1 MVKKYLHS
9 PKTGFLYVR
18 VRGKYLGR
26 ITAPRD
32 TKEFDEQYWD
42 ILNGRASDHPTSWK
56 ALIESYRKSDRWT
69 NLSTRTRSDYEKVL
83 LYLLDKNASKDCT
96 RLQRKDV
103 IAAMNANTHRVRF
116 ANYIPEVISVLCEH
130 AIDLGWKRA
139 NPAKGVRRLK
149 TPPERRQSHIPW
161 PDWAVAKWR
170 GEAYA
175 LPRLIFEI
183 GVGSVQRPGDWGK
196 FQWRDYD
203 GNSLRLTQ
211 GKTGKRLFL
220 PCTETLR
227 NALDAAPRLG
237 LNILTLQD
245 GRPLPY
251 RRMAQI
257 MRDERLRLGLVDC
270 DLHALRY
277 RGVMELA
284 WAGCNDDEIAAY
296 SGHASKDMIRK
307 YSGEARQ
314 IMRAREAGRKRG

>member
-1 MVKKYLHS
+1 M
-9 PKTGFLYVR
+9 
-18 VRGKYLGR
+18 
-26 ITAPRD
+26 
-32 TKEFDEQYWD
+32 
-42 ILNGRASDHPTSWK
+42 
-56 ALIESYRKSDRWT
+56 
-69 NLSTRTRSDYEKVL
+69 
-83 LYLLDKNASKDCT
+83 
-96 RLQRKDV
+96 

-116 ANYIPEVISVLCEH
+116 ANYLPQVLSILCEH
-130 AIDLGWKRA
+130 AIDLGWMRA

-149 TPPERRQSHIPW
+149 TPPERRQLHKPW

-170 GEAYA
+170 EEADP

-183 GVGSVQRPGDWGK
+183 GVGSVQRPGDWGN
-196 FQWRDYD
+196 FRWQDYD
-203 GNSLRLTQ
+203 GISLSLTQ
-211 GKTGKRLFL
+211 GKTGNRLFL

-237 LNILTLQD
+237 LKILTLQD

-257 MRDERLRLGLVDC
+257 MRNERLRLGLAEY

-284 WAGCNDDEIAAY
+284 RAGCNDDEIAAY

-307 YSGEARQ
+307 YAGEARQ
-314 IMRAREAGRKRG
+314 IMRARQAGRKRG